1 MKMISPI
8 SYLSRLRRHILPILV
23 WLCALAAVVGLFTR
37 RSQRFEVV
45 GIARGQVRQ
54 IAVNCPARLTTVHVQ
69 LFENVKKGQTVAV
82 VNTVLDNEQPRVELQ
97 AQLDPIL
104 AEIEHLA
111 AQLVPTQD
119 DLLAEKADRENTRL
133 SDRRRFSIDVENA
146 RVQILSLRSQIASDR
161 IVLED
166 LAMEAKI
173 VRDLLEQDAVAPYE
187 LEKTQVQYNALA
199 KKIEENEHLLEQA
212 KSDLEQNQQRWDEYT
227 RSHPFHPS
235 VDDALEVIRK
245 QIGVQERLMDGLLAQ
260 LEALKSRE
268 ALELKA
274 PIDGVV
280 IPVQQRANEARLR
293 RPGEKILRRP
303 GEVVTAGEPIFAIAE
318 ARPSEIIAYVG
329 DRQLGQVEE
338 KMLVELIKDREP
350 PQIAT
355 SQITHVGPTME
366 LMPERLWLNPNIPQW
381 GRPVVIGVPEGLE
394 LVPGEMVGIRR
405 L

>member
-1 MKMISPI
+1 
-8 SYLSRLRRHILPILV
+8 
-23 WLCALAAVVGLFTR
+23 
-37 RSQRFEVV
+37 
-45 GIARGQVRQ
+45 
-54 IAVNCPARLTTVHVQ
+54 
-69 LFENVKKGQTVAV
+69 
-82 VNTVLDNEQPRVELQ
+82 
-97 AQLDPIL
+97 LDPIL

-119 DLLAEKADRENTRL
+119 DLLAEKVDRQTNRL
-133 SDRRRFSIDVENA
+133 SDSRRFSVDVENA
-146 RVQILSLRSQIASDR
+146 RVQVLSLRSQIASDR
-161 IVLED
+161 IILED

-199 KKIEENEHLLEQA
+199 KKIEENEHLLEQG
-212 KSDLEQNQQRWDEYT
+212 KSDLALNQQRWDEYA

-245 QIGVQERLMDGLLAQ
+245 QIGVQERLMDGLLSQ
-260 LEALKSRE
+260 LEALKFRE

-303 GEVVTAGEPIFAIAE
+303 GEVVAAGEPILAIAE
-318 ARPSEIIAYVG
+318 VRPSEIIAYVS
-329 DRQLGQVEE
+329 DKQLGQVEE

-381 GRPVVIGVPEGLE
+381 GRPVVIDIPEGLE

>member
-1 MKMISPI
+1 MKMIILI

-37 RSQRFEVV
+37 RSHRFEVV
-45 GIARGQVRQ
+45 GIARSQVRQ
-54 IAVNCPARLTTVHVQ
+54 IAVNCPARLKTVHVQ
-69 LFENVKKGQTVAV
+69 LFENVKKGQTLAV

-111 AQLVPTQD
+111 AQLVTTQED
-119 DLLAEKADRENTRL
+119 MLAEKADRENTRL

-161 IVLED
+161 IILED

-187 LEKTQVQYNALA
+187 LEKTQVQYNSLA

-212 KSDLEQNQQRWDEYT
+212 KSDLEQNQQRWDEYA

-245 QIGVQERLMDGLLAQ
+245 QIGVQEHLMDGLLVQ

-274 PIDGVV
+274 PIDGIV

-293 RPGEKILRRP
+293 RPGENILRRP
-303 GEVVTAGEPIFAIAE
+303 GEVVDAGEPILVIAE
-318 ARPSEIIAYVG
+318 AKPTEIIAYVG

-366 LMPERLWLNPNIPQW
+366 LMPERLWRNPNIPQW

-394 LVPGEMVGIRR
+394 LVPGEIVGIRR

>member
-245 QIGVQERLMDGLLAQ
+245 QIGVQERLMDGLLVQ

>member
-1 MKMISPI
+1 MISLI
-8 SYLSRLRRHILPILV
+8 SYLSRLRRHLLPVLV
-23 WLCALAAVVGLFTR
+23 WLSVVACVVGLFTR
-37 RSQRFEVV
+37 RSRRFEVV

-54 IAVNCPARLTTVHVQ
+54 IAVNCPARLKTVHVQ
-69 LFENVKKGQTVAV
+69 LFDNVKKGQTVAV

-119 DLLAEKADRENTRL
+119 DLLAEKADRQTNRL
-133 SDRRRFSIDVENA
+133 SDSRRFSVDVENA
-146 RVQILSLRSQIASDR
+146 RVQVLSLRSQIASDR
-161 IVLED
+161 IILED

-187 LEKTQVQYNALA
+187 LEKAQVQYNALA
-199 KKIEENEHLLEQA
+199 KKIEENEHLLEQG
-212 KSDLEQNQQRWDEYT
+212 KSDLALNQQRWDEYA

-245 QIGVQERLMDGLLAQ
+245 QIGVQERLMDGLLSQ

-280 IPVQQRANEARLR
+280 IPVQQRANEVRLR

-303 GEVVTAGEPIFAIAE
+303 GEVVAAGEPILAIAE
-318 ARPSEIIAYVG
+318 VRPSEIIAYVS
-329 DRQLGQVEE
+329 DKQLGQVEE

-381 GRPVVIGVPEGLE
+381 GRPVVIDIPEGLE

>member
-1 MKMISPI
+1 
-8 SYLSRLRRHILPILV
+8 V
-23 WLCALAAVVGLFTR
+23 WLSVLAAVVGLFTR

-54 IAVNCPARLTTVHVQ
+54 IAVNCPARLKSVHVQ
-69 LFENVKKGQTVAV
+69 LFENVKRGQTVAV
-82 VNTVLDNEQPRVELQ
+82 VNTVLDNEQPRIELQ

-119 DLLAEKADRENTRL
+119 DLLAEKADRETNRL
-133 SDRRRFSIDVENA
+133 SDSRRFSIDVENA

-161 IVLED
+161 IILED

-199 KKIEENEHLLEQA
+199 KKIEENEHLLEQG
-212 KSDLEQNQQRWDEYT
+212 KSDLEQNQQRWDEYA

-245 QIGVQERLMDGLLAQ
+245 QIGVQERLMDGLLVQ

-280 IPVQQRANEARLR
+280 IPVQQRANEVRLL

-303 GEVVTAGEPIFAIAE
+303 GEVVVAGDPILAIAE

-329 DRQLGQVEE
+329 DRQLGQMEE

-355 SQITHVGPTME
+355 SQVTHVGPTME

-381 GRPVVIGVPEGLE
+381 GRPVVIEVPEGLE